1 MLKEKK
7 INTTLETYSTG
18 SLESFFQESWQNK
31 FQNSYNEK
39 PFAGLMLE
47 VIKIRPEIS
56 ISFIVKVRL
65 SEGTYFKKEV
75 SSRFLNIAIQTLQL

>member
-1 MLKEKK
+1 MLKEKINKHNIRNLFYRFSK
-7 INTTLETYSTG
+7 I
-18 SLESFFQESWQNK
+18 FQESWQNK

-65 SEGTYFKKEV
+65 SEGTYLKKEV